1 MIWIFYFHQHSFLMK
16 NLLTLFPLL
25 ACLFFLGCG
34 KGSSSDDSS
43 PLVPRIE
50 VPGAKS
56 KPMAYAKTIA
66 LPKLIQ
72 KAVEVANAVKPG
84 PQSAMLPMMVGLAL
98 GDPALGSIDPD
109 APCTVLLFDDF
120 KQSDPTFVLAMKL
133 KPDSPVAKQAQ
144 TVGLKTI
151 EKEGWTLASM
161 TPGFLEGV
169 TDWSSVLSFA
179 EEAPGDDVEA
189 GVLLSPFWKEMPNVE
204 DSIAQELGSPSIAQ
218 MLLVVF
224 DEFASL
230 DATKIELSLS
240 AEEIMMR
247 ATASA
252 RKDSD
257 LHALF
262 SSEPKPFS
270 LESANY
276 VSGGGWMDALV
287 NVDSASLLQ
296 YVESV
301 IGRINENTQDAEAK
315 ALANGYIA
323 IIREG
328 TKMYDGQVA
337 MSYGLTEDGNPL
349 GFVQVG
355 STQASPAEFKRFLSE
370 SVVQGEEMLSGME
383 TSLGL
388 KYDFEFEEIAPID
401 GVEVFKFGM
410 KMDAEG
416 LDGEE
421 ILAAIPYSKT
431 NTFFAVLDGKYF
443 AATSKDKLTRLL
455 QAVKTG
461 KPAKNNLAE
470 KLSLEEG
477 EIISWRLDV
486 ARYAQMVMSM
496 VSVGGDNP
504 LGELMDGL
512 LALNVPPVTGKFSLG
527 KGRLSSEIRIPVK
540 SIKAGFD
547 YFESSS
553 QPQLQ

>member
-1 MIWIFYFHQHSFLMK
+1 MK

-25 ACLFFLGCG
+25 ASLFFLGCG

-56 KPMAYAKTIA
+56 NPMAYAKTIA

-120 KQSDPTFVLAMKL
+120 KQSEPTFVLAMKL
-133 KPDSPVAKQAQ
+133 KSDSPVAKQAQ
-144 TVGLKTI
+144 TVGLRMI
-151 EKEGWTLASM
+151 EKEGWTLATM
-161 TPGFLEGV
+161 TPGLFDEV
-169 TDWSSVLSFA
+169 TDWTSVLSFA
-179 EEAPGDDVEA
+179 EEAPGDDIEA
-189 GVLLSPFWKEMPNVE
+189 GVLLGAFWKVMPEVR
-204 DSIAQELGSPSIAQ
+204 DSIAQELGSQAIAQ
-218 MLLVVF
+218 MLQVMF
-224 DEFASL
+224 DELASL
-230 DATKIELSLS
+230 DATKFELSLS
-240 AEEIMMR
+240 AEEITLG
-247 ATASA
+247 ATTSA
-252 RKDSD
+252 RKDSE

-270 LESANY
+270 LDSGKY
-276 VSGGGWMDALV
+276 ISGGGWMDALV

-315 ALANGYIA
+315 ALANGYLA
-323 IIREG
+323 LIREG
-328 TKMYDGQVA
+328 TKIYDGQVA
-337 MSYGLTEDGNPL
+337 MSYGLSEDGNPL

-355 STQASPAEFKRFLSE
+355 STQASPDELKKFVSE
-370 SVVQGEEMLSGME
+370 SVVLGQEMFSNME
-383 TSLGL
+383 IFESMGL
-388 KYDFEFEEIAPID
+388 KYDFAFEESAPID

-421 ILAAIPYSKT
+421 ILALAPYSNT
-431 NTFFAVLDGKYF
+431 NTFFAVLDGKYL
-443 AATSKDKLTRLL
+443 AATSKDKLAKLL

-486 ARYAQMVMSM
+486 ARYAQVVMSM
-496 VSVGGDNP
+496 VSVGGENP

-527 KGRLSSEIRIPVK
+527 KGRLSSEMRIPVK

-547 YFESSS
+547 YFESAS
-553 QPQLQ
+553 QSQF